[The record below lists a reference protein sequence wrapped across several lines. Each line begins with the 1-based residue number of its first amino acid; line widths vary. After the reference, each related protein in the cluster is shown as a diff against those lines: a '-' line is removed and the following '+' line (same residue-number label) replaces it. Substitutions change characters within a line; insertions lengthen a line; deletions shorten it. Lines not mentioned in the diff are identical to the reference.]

1 MTSWLV
7 RQKCLVPRTIPFR
20 KSSAEQARLKSM
32 GDLLATALR
41 PWACLCIGLKD
52 AQTHFLLSSKV
63 AACLPARV
71 HLCIQQKL
79 SQHGQA
85 FGIGV
90 LQPIASCS
98 VCSLWAHPVLISMP
112 ARNIA
117 SHSTRI
123 ACYRTWR
130 AFLLV

>member
-1 MTSWLV
+1 
-7 RQKCLVPRTIPFR
+7 
-20 KSSAEQARLKSM
+20 M

-63 AACLPARV
+63 AACLPARA

-85 FGIGV
+85 FGIGM
-90 LQPIASCS
+90 LQPIASSLYAACGLTRSLS
-98 VCSLWAHPVLISMP
+98 VCLQGI
-112 ARNIA
+112 
-117 SHSTRI
+117 
-123 ACYRTWR
+123 
-130 AFLLV
+130 

>member
-7 RQKCLVPRTIPFR
+7 KQKCLLPRTIPFG
-20 KSSAEQARLKSM
+20 KSLAEQARLKSM

-63 AACLPARV
+63 AACLPALA
-71 HLCIQQKL
+71 HMCTQQSL

-90 LQPIASCS
+90 LQSITSFS
-98 VCSLWAHPVLISMP
+98 VCILYAYPRPHQY
-112 ARNIA
+112 
-117 SHSTRI
+117 
-123 ACYRTWR
+123 ACM
-130 AFLLV
+130 L